1 MKRLY
6 NFLKNPIYIFA
17 LLLLFLTVIVIF
29 KTGFSFPEYYTN
41 RELADKLAQAVTRDE
56 VQQTIKHL
64 INPNYKIDN
73 FLYQSWGWVLTIFLF
88 VIIFRIKNFSDFKN
102 LRIYNNKIFV
112 YSWINLSYIVFSVFI
127 IISTMIDLMQ
137 YVYHWSADSFS
148 IPLFIMSSI
157 VVFSAII
164 YYPLINILSYITYN
178 TKIKRLFY
186 QIIWGM
192 GFAIILL
199 LMIVTTCSKFTYI
212 NIILDF
218 YYLVWLI
225 LIVYSIS
232 YMKHKI
238 IK

>member
-6 NFLKNPIYIFA
+6 SLLKNPIFIFA
-17 LLLLFLTVIVIF
+17 LLLLFLTIIIIY
-29 KTGFSFPEYYTN
+29 KTGFSFPDYYTN
-41 RELADKLAQAVTRDE
+41 RELADKLAQAVSRDE
-56 VQQTIKHL
+56 VQQIIKHL

-73 FLYQSWGWVLTIFLF
+73 FLYQSWGWFLTIFLF

-102 LRIYNNKIFV
+102 LRVYNNKIFV

-127 IISTMIDLMQ
+127 IISNMIDLMK

-148 IPLFIMSSI
+148 IPLFIMLSV

-164 YYPLINILSYITYN
+164 YYPLVNILSYITYN

-186 QIIWGM
+186 QIIWGI
-192 GFAIILL
+192 GFAIISL

-225 LIVYSIS
+225 FIVYSIN
-232 YMKHKI
+232 Y
-238 IK
+238 IKNK

>member
-6 NFLKNPIYIFA
+6 SLLKNPIFIFA
-17 LLLLFLTVIVIF
+17 LLLLFLTIIIIY
-29 KTGFSFPEYYTN
+29 KTGFSFPDYYTN
-41 RELADKLAQAVTRDE
+41 RELADKLAQAVDRDE
-56 VQQTIKHL
+56 VQQIIKHL

-73 FLYQSWGWVLTIFLF
+73 FLYQSWGWFLTIFLF

-102 LRIYNNKIFV
+102 LRVYNNKIFV

-127 IISTMIDLMQ
+127 IISNMIDLMK

-148 IPLFIMSSI
+148 IPLFIMLSV

-164 YYPLINILSYITYN
+164 YYPLVNILSYITYN

-186 QIIWGM
+186 QIIWGI
-192 GFAIILL
+192 GFAIISL

-225 LIVYSIS
+225 FIVYSIN
-232 YMKHKI
+232 Y
-238 IK
+238 IKNK